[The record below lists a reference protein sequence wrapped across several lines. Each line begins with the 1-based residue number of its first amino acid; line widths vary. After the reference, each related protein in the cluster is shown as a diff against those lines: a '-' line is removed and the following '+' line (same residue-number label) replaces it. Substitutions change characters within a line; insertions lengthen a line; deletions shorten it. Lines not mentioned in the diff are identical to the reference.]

1 MLWCNKRRNKDSTG
15 MQFMKASK
23 NQLLIG
29 IQSLR
34 SRKIQDKIIKI
45 TNSLI
50 GTLCMTMLKLKTL
63 YKTMMTL
70 FNLLNKKT
78 KKLLNSKT
86 HLCLL
91 LMKTNQIKKSLKRI
105 QTLCKTTMNQK
116 LTKMKCKI
124 LIT

>member
-1 MLWCNKRRNKDSTG
+1 
-15 MQFMKASK
+15 MKASK